1 MEQLRSREAREAEV
15 YKRELVAWFKE
26 QKKEQDQSRMLEE
39 HTAKERFK
47 VHRRY
52 ETSFERSS
60 VDRFFVCMSKH
71 PKRGLAGSYLHIH
84 HITAPRPLLESKSHC
99 VVYVRGE

>member
-1 MEQLRSREAREAEV
+1 MRNNRGRESTCQPFLTPSENEHVDALQVEAEMEQLRSREAREAEV

-47 VHRRY
+47 VHPRY

-60 VDRFFVCMSKH
+60 VDR
-71 PKRGLAGSYLHIH
+71 YL
-84 HITAPRPLLESKSHC
+84 
-99 VVYVRGE
+99 